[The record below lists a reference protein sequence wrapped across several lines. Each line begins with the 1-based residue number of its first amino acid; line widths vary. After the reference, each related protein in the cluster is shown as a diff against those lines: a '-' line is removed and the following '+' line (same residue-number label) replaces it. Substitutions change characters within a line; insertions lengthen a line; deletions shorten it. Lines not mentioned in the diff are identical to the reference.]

1 MRNKKLIIGILS
13 FLLVAFG
20 IVFAFLPHELHEL
33 VTFGLEIP
41 HFLHFV
47 MGFFIVGVGLACMV
61 YSIKKGTFSFE
72 AFKYISLKK
81 SIIENRK
88 KIIGIAAFIFI
99 FLALANL
106 LSLKD
111 AKAETDFDKMKEAAK
126 HCTNPSSTDPK
137 CIESFAEMGGIMHS
151 SSDDPQRTAQEKIGI
166 VGKYGED
173 DGFNAME
180 YLSTWNYNNLP
191 KEERSKYY
199 KETKQKDGS
208 LLREYWIYA
217 EDKEIEI
224 APGVF
229 FPAWTYNG
237 QVPAPTIRATEGDL
251 IRIHFQNKGTKPHTM
266 HFHGFHPSSMD
277 GSMPE
282 DFVYPG
288 QNFTYEFDADPFGV
302 HLFHCHSVPLKQHIS
317 KGLYGAYI
325 VDPKND
331 TRPKADKELVM
342 VMNAFD
348 TTLDGENEVY
358 AVNTRAFYYA
368 LNPIKVKKDE
378 LIRIYLINIVE
389 FDPINSFHLHATFFD
404 EYGTGTKQE
413 PDAYTDITSMV
424 QGERSILDTRFR
436 YPGMYMFHAHVSEF
450 AELGWMG
457 FFEVTE

>member
-1 MRNKKLIIGILS
+1 MLNKKLIIGVSS
-13 FLLVAFG
+13 FLLIAFG
-20 IVFAFLPHELHEL
+20 IVFSFLPHETHEL
-33 VTFGLEIP
+33 LTFGANIP

-47 MGFFIVGVGLACMV
+47 IGFIIIGIGLACIG
-61 YSIKKGTFSFE
+61 YSIKQGTFRIQFPID
-72 AFKYISLKK
+72 KLKNNLKK
-81 SIIENRK
+81 PLPLLIILFLVA
-88 KIIGIAAFIFI
+88 GFAA
-99 FLALANL
+99 
-106 LSLKD
+106 LKY
-111 AKAETDFDKMKEAAK
+111 AAKNVKAETEFDKMKEAAK
-126 HCTNPSSTDPK
+126 YCTNPADTDPQ
-137 CIESFAEMGGIMHS
+137 CAQSFEQLRKDSEHMQTMRAQKS
-151 SSDDPQRTAQEKIGI
+151 AQEKIGV

-180 YLSTWNYNNLP
+180 YLSTWNYDNLP
-191 KEERSKYY
+191 ANERSKYY
-199 KETKQKDGS
+199 RESKRADGS

-224 APGVF
+224 APRVF

-237 QVPAPTIRATEGDL
+237 QVPAPTIRATEGDR
-251 IRIHFQNKGTKPHTM
+251 IRIYFTNRGTKPHTM

-331 TRPKADKELVM
+331 ARPKADKEMVM

-358 AVNTRAFYYA
+358 AINTKAFYYA
-368 LNPIKVKKDE
+368 MNPIKVKKDE

-404 EYGTGTKQE
+404 EYRTGTKQE

-424 QGERSILDTRFR
+424 QGERSILDVRFK

>member
-1 MRNKKLIIGILS
+1 MSEKQKAISIKTKLPLIVISLIFGIL
-13 FLLVAFG
+13 LLYLFYPAQ
-20 IVFAFLPHELHEL
+20 A
-33 VTFGLEIP
+33 
-41 HFLHFV
+41 
-47 MGFFIVGVGLACMV
+47 
-61 YSIKKGTFSFE
+61 
-72 AFKYISLKK
+72 K
-81 SIIENRK
+81 S
-88 KIIGIAAFIFI
+88 
-99 FLALANL
+99 
-106 LSLKD
+106 
-111 AKAETDFDKMKEAAK
+111 DFDEMKKAAK
-126 HCTNPSSTDPK
+126 EYCTSPASTDPRCLEYFQRK
-137 CIESFAEMGGIMHS
+137 GVDSNRGSVFKQ
-151 SSDDPQRTAQEKIGI
+151 DDPQRSAQGSVGVIG
-166 VGKYGED
+166 EFQD
-173 DGFNAME
+173 DEFEPME
-180 YLSTWNYNNLP
+180 YLTAWNFNNLP
-191 KEERSKYY
+191 EKEKAKYY
-199 KETKQKDGS
+199 KEAKRLDGS
-208 LLREYWIYA
+208 LLREYWISA

-237 QVPAPTIRATEGDL
+237 QVPAPTIRATEGDR
-251 IRIHFQNKGTKPHTM
+251 IRIHFTNKGTKPHTM

-331 TRPKADKELVM
+331 TRPKADREMVM

-358 AVNTRAFYYA
+358 AVNTKAFYYA
-368 LNPIKVKKDE
+368 MNPIQVKKDE

-404 EYGTGTKQE
+404 EYKTGTKLE
-413 PDAYTDITSMV
+413 PNAYTDIVSFS
-424 QGERSILDTRFR
+424 QAERSILDVRFR

-450 AELGWMG
+450 TELGW
-457 FFEVTE
+457 

>member
-1 MRNKKLIIGILS
+1 MKNKKLTIGISL
-13 FLLVAFG
+13 FILVILG
-20 IVFAFLPHELHEL
+20 IFASSK
-33 VTFGLEIP
+33 
-41 HFLHFV
+41 
-47 MGFFIVGVGLACMV
+47 FI
-61 YSIKKGTFSFE
+61 
-72 AFKYISLKK
+72 
-81 SIIENRK
+81 
-88 KIIGIAAFIFI
+88 
-99 FLALANL
+99 
-106 LSLKD
+106 LKD
-111 AKAETDFDKMKEAAK
+111 AKAETEFEKMKEAAK
-126 HCTNPSSTDPK
+126 HCTNPSDTDPECAQSFK
-137 CIESFAEMGGIMHS
+137 QLRTESEHMRAQKS
-151 SSDDPQRTAQEKIGI
+151 AQEKIGT

-191 KEERSKYY
+191 ENERGKFY
-199 KETKQKDGS
+199 KETIRADGS

-237 QVPAPTIRATEGDL
+237 QVPAPTIRATEGDRL
-251 IRIHFQNKGTKPHTM
+251 RIHFTNKGTKPHTM

-325 VDPKND
+325 VDPKNE

-358 AVNTRAFYYA
+358 AVNTKAFYYA
-368 LNPIKVKKDE
+368 MNPIKVKKDE

-389 FDPINSFHLHATFFD
+389 FDPINSFHLHANFFD
-404 EYGTGTKQE
+404 EYRTGTKQD
-413 PDAYTDITSMV
+413 PNAYTDILTFS
-424 QGERSILDTRFR
+424 QAERSILDVRFR

-450 AELGWMG
+450 TELGWMG
-457 FFEVTE
+457 FFEVEE

>member
-1 MRNKKLIIGILS
+1 MKKSKLNLGIAVL
-13 FLLVAFG
+13 FTVAGMLFT
-20 IVFAFLPHELHEL
+20 FLPHELHES
-33 VTFGLEIP
+33 VTFGLSIP
-41 HFLHFV
+41 HFLHV
-47 MGFFIVGVGLACMV
+47 IMGVTIAGIGLFFIF
-61 YSIKKGTFSFE
+61 YSTKQE
-72 AFKYISLKK
+72 AFRFHIDKIKNNVKK
-81 SIIENRK
+81 PVPLLIILFL
-88 KIIGIAAFIFI
+88 IAGFAT
-99 FLALANL
+99 LQYAT
-106 LSLKD
+106 KD
-111 AKAETDFDKMKEAAK
+111 VKAETEFDHLKEAAEY
-126 HCTNPSSTDPK
+126 CTNPADTDPRCVK
-137 CIESFAEMGGIMHS
+137 SFEQSRNDSEHMQAQKS
-151 SSDDPQRTAQEKIGI
+151 AQENIGI

-173 DGFNAME
+173 DGFNATE

-191 KEERSKYY
+191 VNERSKYY
-199 KETKQKDGS
+199 RETMREDGNV
-208 LLREYWIYA
+208 LREYWITA

-237 QVPAPTIRATEGDL
+237 QVPAPTIRATEGDR
-251 IRIHFQNKGTKPHTM
+251 IRIHFTNKGSKPHTM

-348 TTLDGENEVY
+348 TNLDGENEVY
-358 AVNTRAFYYA
+358 AVNTKAFYYA
-368 LNPIKVKKDE
+368 LNPIPVKKGE
-378 LIRIYLINIVE
+378 LVRLYLINIVE

-404 EYGTGTKQE
+404 EYRTGTNQK
-413 PDAYTDITSMV
+413 PNAYTDIVSFA
-424 QGERSILDTRFR
+424 QAERSVLDVQFR

-450 AELGWMG
+450 TELGWMG

>member
-1 MRNKKLIIGILS
+1 MDKKKIFFGLCI
-13 FLLVAFG
+13 FFVAIT
-20 IVFAFLPHELHEL
+20 IVFL
-33 VTFGLEIP
+33 
-41 HFLHFV
+41 
-47 MGFFIVGVGLACMV
+47 FFP
-61 YSIKKGTFSFE
+61 YKK
-72 AFKYISLKK
+72 AI
-81 SIIENRK
+81 
-88 KIIGIAAFIFI
+88 
-99 FLALANL
+99 
-106 LSLKD
+106 
-111 AKAETDFDKMKEAAK
+111 AETDFDKLTEAAK
-126 HCTNPSSTDPK
+126 LCVDSNGKDEK
-137 CIESFAEMGGIMHS
+137 CLQTFNDMQNSHS
-151 SSDDPQRTAQEKIGI
+151 DLNAQKTAQEKFGI
-166 VGKYGED
+166 VGGYGNH
-173 DGFNAME
+173 GFDPTN
-180 YLSTWNYNNLP
+180 YLTAWNFNNLP
-191 KEERSKYY
+191 EEERKKYY
-199 KETKQKDGS
+199 KETELENGRI
-208 LLREYWIYA
+208 LREYWIYA

-251 IRIHFQNKGTKPHTM
+251 IRIYFQNRGTKPHTM
-266 HFHGFHPSSMD
+266 HFHGVHNSSMD
-277 GSMPE
+277 GAMTE

-288 QNFTYEFDADPFGV
+288 QSFTYEFDADPFGV

-331 TRPKADKELVM
+331 TRPKPNKEMIM

-348 TTLDGENEVY
+348 TDLDGENEVY
-358 AVNTRAFYYA
+358 AVNTKAFYYA

-404 EYGTGTKQE
+404 EYSTGTKLK
-413 PDAYTDITSMV
+413 PDAFTDITSMV
-424 QGERSILDTRFR
+424 QGERSILDVSFK

>member
-1 MRNKKLIIGILS
+1 MTESRMIIGVS
-13 FLLVAFG
+13 VFLAVIGSIF
-20 IVFAFLPHELHEL
+20 VFLPHDLHEL
-33 VTFGLEIP
+33 LTFGISLP
-41 HFLHFV
+41 HSAHLALGFIIVV
-47 MGFFIVGVGLACMV
+47 MGLAGIL
-61 YSIKKGTFSFE
+61 YSIRKSTFVILD
-72 AFKYISLKK
+72 AVLRNFKEKEFLRKSKIPFIIISILL
-81 SIIENRK
+81 
-88 KIIGIAAFIFI
+88 IGFF
-99 FLALANL
+99 ALAD
-106 LSLKD
+106 STKD
-111 AKAETDFDKMKEAAK
+111 AKANPEFDKLKEAAK
-126 HCTNPSSTDPK
+126 YCTNPTDTGPQ
-137 CIESFAEMGGIMHS
+137 CLDSFKEMKGMMG
-151 SSDDPQRTAQEKIGI
+151 SDSNDLQRTAQEKIGI
-166 VGKYGED
+166 DGKYGED
-173 DGFNAME
+173 DGFNATE

-191 KEERSKYY
+191 PRERSKFY
-199 KETKQKDGS
+199 KETKRADGS

-237 QVPAPTIRATEGDL
+237 QVPAPTIRATEGDS
-251 IRIHFQNKGTKPHTM
+251 IRIYFTNKGTKPHTM
-266 HFHGFHPSSMD
+266 HFHGFHPSNMD

-331 TRPKADKELVM
+331 TRAQADKELVM
-342 VMNAFD
+342 IMNAFD

-358 AVNTRAFYYA
+358 AVNTKAFYYA

-378 LIRIYLINIVE
+378 LVRIYLINIVE

-404 EYGTGTKQE
+404 EYRTGTKQE
-413 PDAYTDITSMV
+413 PNAYTDIVTFS
-424 QGERSILDTRFR
+424 QAERSILDVRFK

-450 AELGWMG
+450 TELGWMG